1 MRKLSLLVDSVV
13 VSPFQ
18 TNCYIVAC
26 PKTKEGIILDP
37 GDEPER
43 ILAVVQFHQITVTAI
58 VATHG
63 HLDHVLAVGA
73 VKGVTGAPFLLP
85 ELDLPIAKSAHIQ
98 ARLYNWFAAE
108 PVPDPDDFLREGQT
122 LKVGEIS
129 FQILHLPGHTP
140 GHIALFLESAD
151 GSKHLFS
158 GDVLFAG
165 SVGRTDLPGGNW
177 EQLQSSL
184 KRLMTLPDETIVYSG
199 HGRRTTIGEERRYN
213 PFVPK

>member
-1 MRKLSLLVDSVV
+1 MDLLVDSVI

-18 TNCYIVAC
+18 TNCYIIAC
-26 PKTKEGIILDP
+26 PETREGIILDP

-43 ILAVVQFHQITVTAI
+43 ILAIAEFHKVSVTA
-58 VATHG
+58 VVSTHG
-63 HLDHVLAVGA
+63 HLDHVLAVKEIKEA
-73 VKGVTGAPFLLP
+73 TQAPFLLP
-85 ELDLPIAKSAHIQ
+85 ELDLPMVKSAHLQ
-98 ARLYNWFAAE
+98 ARLYNWLVE

-122 LKVGEIS
+122 LTIGKIS
-129 FQILHLPGHTP
+129 FLVIHLPGHSP
-140 GHIALFLESAD
+140 GHIALYFESMG

-184 KRLMTLPDETIVYSG
+184 KRLMSLPDETTVYPG
-199 HGRRTTIGEERRYN
+199 HWRQTTIGEERQYN
-213 PFVPK
+213 PLVPR

>member
-1 MRKLSLLVDSVV
+1 VDSVV

-26 PKTKEGIILDP
+26 PETREGIVVDP

-43 ILAVVQFHQITVTAI
+43 ILAVVRFHQITVTAV

-63 HLDHVLAVGA
+63 HLDHVLAVGT
-73 VKGVTGAPFLLP
+73 VKEATGAPFLLH
-85 ELDLPIAKSAHIQ
+85 ELDLPIAQSAHIQ
-98 ARLYNWFAAE
+98 ARFYNWVAD
-108 PVPDPDDFLREGQT
+108 PVPDPDGFLGEGQT
-122 LKVGEIS
+122 LKVGKIS

-140 GHIALFLESAD
+140 GHIALFFESDD

-184 KRLMTLPDETIVYSG
+184 SRLMSLPDETIVYSG
-199 HGRRTTIGEERRYN
+199 HGRKTTIGEERRYN
-213 PFVPK
+213 PFVRR

>member
-1 MRKLSLLVDSVV
+1 MRLLIDSIV

-26 PKTKEGIILDP
+26 PETKEGIIIDP

-43 ILAVVQFHQITVTAI
+43 ILTVIEFHQIKVSAI

-63 HLDHVLAVGA
+63 HLDHVLG
-73 VKGVTGAPFLLP
+73 VKGVKEATGAPFLLP
-85 ELDLPIAKSAHIQ
+85 ELDLPLARDAHIY
-98 ARLYNWFAAE
+98 ANFYNWTADPTPE
-108 PVPDPDDFLREGQT
+108 PDGFLEEGQV
-122 LKVGEIS
+122 LNVGRVVFKV
-129 FQILHLPGHTP
+129 LHLPGHTP
-140 GHIALFLESAD
+140 GHIALLWEGEGGD
-151 GSKHLFS
+151 RYVFS

-177 EQLQSSL
+177 ETLQQSL
-184 KRLMTLPDETIVYSG
+184 KRLMALPDETIIYPG
-199 HGRRTTIGEERRYN
+199 HGRMTTIGEERHYN

>member
-1 MRKLSLLVDSVV
+1 MLLVDSVI

-26 PKTKEGIILDP
+26 PKTREGIIIDP

-43 ILAVVQFHQITVTAI
+43 ILAVVKFHKVNVKAI

-63 HLDHVLAVGA
+63 HLDHVLAVKA
-73 VKGVTGAPFLLP
+73 VKEATGATFFLP
-85 ELDLPIAKSAHIQ
+85 ELDLPLVQNAHIQ
-98 ARLYNWFAAE
+98 ARSYGCLAE
-108 PVPDPDDFLREGQT
+108 PVPHPDEFLCEGQT
-122 LKVGEIS
+122 LTIGEIS
-129 FQILHLPGHTP
+129 FQVLHLPGHTP
-140 GHIALFLESAD
+140 GHIALYFDSPH

-165 SVGRTDLPGGNW
+165 SVGRTDLPGGSW

-184 KRLMTLPDETIVYSG
+184 NRLMSLPDETIVYPG
-199 HGRRTTIGEERRYN
+199 HGLRTTIGKERLYN
-213 PFVPK
+213 PFMPK

>member
-1 MRKLSLLVDSVV
+1 MKALSLLVDSVT

-18 TNCYIVAC
+18 TNCYIIAC

-43 ILAVVQFHQITVTAI
+43 ILAVARFHQITVTAI
-58 VATHG
+58 VSTHG

-73 VKGVTGAPFLLP
+73 VKRVTGAPFLLP
-85 ELDLPIAKSAHIQ
+85 ELDLPIARTAHIQ
-98 ARLYNWFAAE
+98 ARLYNWFAE
-108 PVPDPDDFLREGQT
+108 PLPDPDGFLREGQT
-122 LKVGEIS
+122 LTVGEIS
-129 FQILHLPGHTP
+129 LKVLHLPGHTP
-140 GHIALFLESAD
+140 GHIALYHENPD

-177 EQLQSSL
+177 EQLQNSL
-184 KRLMTLPDETIVYSG
+184 KRLMSLPEETIVYSG

>member
-1 MRKLSLLVDSVV
+1 MSLLVDSVI

-18 TNCYIVAC
+18 TNCYIIAC
-26 PKTKEGIILDP
+26 PKTREGILIDP

-43 ILAVVQFHQITVTAI
+43 ILAVVKFHKVNVKAI

-63 HLDHVLAVGA
+63 HLDHVLAVKA
-73 VKGVTGAPFLLP
+73 VKEATGASFLLP
-85 ELDLPIAKSAHIQ
+85 EHDLPIAQSAHIQ
-98 ARLYNWFAAE
+98 ARLYNWLAE
-108 PVPDPDDFLREGQT
+108 PVPDPDDFLREGQNLT
-122 LKVGEIS
+122 VGEIS
-129 FQILHLPGHTP
+129 FQVLHLPGHTP
-140 GHIALFLESAD
+140 GHIALYTEISD

-165 SVGRTDLPGGNW
+165 SVGRTDLPGGSW
-177 EQLQSSL
+177 EQLQNSL
-184 KRLMTLPDETIVYSG
+184 KRLMFLPDETIVYSG

>member
-1 MRKLSLLVDSVV
+1 MSLLVDSVV

-26 PKTKEGIILDP
+26 PETREGIVIDP

-43 ILAVVQFHQITVTAI
+43 ILAVVRFHQITVTAV

-63 HLDHVLAVGA
+63 HLDHVLAVGT
-73 VKGVTGAPFLLP
+73 VKEATGAPFLLH
-85 ELDLPIAKSAHIQ
+85 ELDLPIAQSAHIQ
-98 ARLYNWFAAE
+98 ARFYNWVAD
-108 PVPDPDDFLREGQT
+108 PVPDPDGFLGEGQT
-122 LKVGEIS
+122 LKVGKIS

-140 GHIALFLESAD
+140 GHIALYFESDD

-184 KRLMTLPDETIVYSG
+184 SRLMSLPDETIVYSG
-199 HGRRTTIGEERRYN
+199 HGRKTTIGEERRYN
-213 PFVPK
+213 PFVRR

>member
-1 MRKLSLLVDSVV
+1 MNLLVDSVI

-18 TNCYIVAC
+18 TNCYIIAC
-26 PKTKEGIILDP
+26 PKTGEGIIVDP

-43 ILAVVQFHQITVTAI
+43 ILAVVKFHKVNVKAI

-63 HLDHVLAVGA
+63 HLDHVLAVRA
-73 VKGVTGAPFLLP
+73 VKEATEAPFLLP
-85 ELDLPIAKSAHIQ
+85 EHDLPIIQTAHIQ
-98 ARLYNWFAAE
+98 ARLYGWFAE
-108 PVPDPDDFLREGQT
+108 PVPEPDDFLREGQT
-122 LKVGEIS
+122 LTIGEVA

-140 GHIALFLESAD
+140 GHIALYLEDVD

-165 SVGRTDLPGGNW
+165 SVGRTDLPGGSW
-177 EQLQSSL
+177 EQLRNSL
-184 KRLMTLPDETIVYSG
+184 KRLMSLPDETIVYSG

>member
-1 MRKLSLLVDSVV
+1 MSLLVDSVI

-18 TNCYIVAC
+18 TNCYIIAC
-26 PKTKEGIILDP
+26 PKTKKGIIIDP

-43 ILAVVQFHQITVTAI
+43 ILAVTRFHQITVTAI
-58 VATHG
+58 VSTHG

-73 VKGVTGAPFLLP
+73 VKEATGAPFLLS
-85 ELDLPIAKSAHIQ
+85 ELDLPIAQSAHIQ
-98 ARLYNWFAAE
+98 ARLYDWFAE
-108 PVPDPDDFLREGQT
+108 PVPAPDDFLQEGQT
-122 LKVGEIS
+122 LTVGEIS
-129 FQILHLPGHTP
+129 FQVIHLPGHTP
-140 GHIALFLESAD
+140 GHIALYFEDDD
-151 GSKHLFS
+151 GTKHLFS

-177 EQLQSSL
+177 WQLQNSL
-184 KRLMTLPDETIVYSG
+184 KRLMSLPEETIVYSG

>member
-1 MRKLSLLVDSVV
+1 MLVDSVI

-26 PKTKEGIILDP
+26 SKTKEGIIIDP

-43 ILAVVQFHQITVTAI
+43 ILSLVRFHKVNVKAI

-63 HLDHVLAVGA
+63 HLDHVLAVKA
-73 VKGVTGAPFLLP
+73 VKEETKAPFLLP
-85 ELDLPIAKSAHIQ
+85 ELDFDIAKDAHIQ
-98 ARLYNWFAAE
+98 AEFFNWLAE
-108 PVPDPDDFLREGQT
+108 PVPEPDEFLLEGQNLT
-122 LKVGEIS
+122 VGEIS

-140 GHIALFLESAD
+140 GHIALYTENSD

-165 SVGRTDLPGGNW
+165 SVGRTDFPGGSW
-177 EQLQSSL
+177 EQLRNSI
-184 KRLMTLPDETIVYSG
+184 KRLMNLPDETIVYPG
-199 HGRRTTIGEERRYN
+199 HGRRTTIGDERRYN

>member
-1 MRKLSLLVDSVV
+1 LSLLVDSVV

-26 PKTKEGIILDP
+26 PETREGIVIDP

-43 ILAVVQFHQITVTAI
+43 ILAVVRFHQITVTAV

-63 HLDHVLAVGA
+63 HLDHVLAVGT
-73 VKGVTGAPFLLP
+73 VKEATGAPFLLH
-85 ELDLPIAKSAHIQ
+85 ELDLPIAQSAHIQ
-98 ARLYNWFAAE
+98 AGFYNWVAD
-108 PVPDPDDFLREGQT
+108 PVPDPDGFLGEGQT
-122 LKVGEIS
+122 LKVGKIS

-140 GHIALFLESAD
+140 GHIALYFESDD

-184 KRLMTLPDETIVYSG
+184 SRLMSLPDETIVYSG
-199 HGRRTTIGEERRYN
+199 HGRKTTIGEERRYN
-213 PFVPK
+213 PFVRR

>member
-1 MRKLSLLVDSVV
+1 MSLLVDSVV

-26 PKTKEGIILDP
+26 PETREGIVIDP

-43 ILAVVQFHQITVTAI
+43 ILAVVRFHQITVTAV

-63 HLDHVLAVGA
+63 HLDHVLAVGT
-73 VKGVTGAPFLLP
+73 VKEATGAPFLLH
-85 ELDLPIAKSAHIQ
+85 ELDLPIAQSAHIQ
-98 ARLYNWFAAE
+98 AGFYNWVAD
-108 PVPDPDDFLREGQT
+108 PVPDPDGFLGEGQT
-122 LKVGEIS
+122 LKVGKIS

-140 GHIALFLESAD
+140 GHIALYFESDD

-184 KRLMTLPDETIVYSG
+184 SRLMSLPDETIVYSG
-199 HGRRTTIGEERRYN
+199 HGRKTTIGEERRYN
-213 PFVPK
+213 PFVRR

>member
-1 MRKLSLLVDSVV
+1 MAILVDCVV

-26 PKTKEGIILDP
+26 PKTKEGIIVDP
-37 GDEPER
+37 GDEPQR
-43 ILAVVQFHQITVTAI
+43 ILAVVRFHKVNVKAI

-63 HLDHVLAVGA
+63 HIDHVLATKA
-73 VKGVTGAPFLLP
+73 VKEATGAPFMMP
-85 ELDLPIAKSAHIQ
+85 ELDLPLAQDAHLQAKFYGW
-98 ARLYNWFAAE
+98 LAE
-108 PVPDPDDFLREGQT
+108 PVPEPDVFLGEGQT
-122 LKVGEIS
+122 LTIGEIS
-129 FQILHLPGHTP
+129 FQVLHLPGHTQ
-140 GHIALFLESAD
+140 GHIALYFADAD

-177 EQLQSSL
+177 EQMQSSL
-184 KRLMTLPDETIVYSG
+184 KRLMSLPDETIVYPG
-199 HGRRTTIGEERRYN
+199 HGQRTTIGKERRYN

>member
-1 MRKLSLLVDSVV
+1 MLLLVDSAI

-26 PKTKEGIILDP
+26 PETKEGIIVDP

-43 ILAVVQFHQITVTAI
+43 ILAIVKFLQITVTAV

-63 HLDHVLAVGA
+63 HLDHVLAVKD
-73 VKGVTGAPFLLP
+73 VKEATGAPFLFP
-85 ELDLPIAKSAHIQ
+85 ELDLPIAQGAHIQ
-98 ARLYNWFAAE
+98 ARLYNWFAE
-108 PVPDPDDFLREGQT
+108 PVPEPDGFLMEGQT
-122 LKVGEIS
+122 LSVGKIS
-129 FQILHLPGHTP
+129 FQVLHLPGHTP
-140 GHIALFLESAD
+140 GHIALYAEIGD

-165 SVGRTDLPGGNW
+165 SVGRTDLPGGSW
-177 EQLQSSL
+177 EQLQISL
-184 KRLMTLPDETIVYSG
+184 KRLMSLPDETIVYPG